1 MPAHLFSSALFLPTP
16 FFPSLSVSGTK
27 FAYFSLLFTGSSQV
41 LSPHIFLPVHQQLWV
56 KAIASLC
63 LFQRSTEHLVYNH
76 QHQRYTSLAKRTL
89 HAAPTSWELET
100 HWDIVSDFWK
110 QSLDCYLQNI
120 TLKAKFPYL
129 EGRALPITHWLDYPS
144 SSAQTTGQEAGSQVF
159 IPSCSPLFRG
169 NKRQTKSSLLGSK
182 LHSAELHICTFV
194 THVLIWASSL
204 WRQKLHYSTQL
215 FTAW

>member
-1 MPAHLFSSALFLPTP
+1 MP
-16 FFPSLSVSGTK
+16 
-27 FAYFSLLFTGSSQV
+27 
-41 LSPHIFLPVHQQLWV
+41 SPHIFLPVHQQLWV
-56 KAIASLC
+56 KAVASLC
-63 LFQRSTEHLVYNH
+63 LFQRSTKHLLYNH
-76 QHQRYTSLAKRTL
+76 QHQRYTSLAKHTL

-100 HWDIVSDFWK
+100 HWDSLRFLEAISGLLSTKHYTESKVPLSRR
-110 QSLDCYLQNI
+110 QS
-120 TLKAKFPYL
+120 
-129 EGRALPITHWLDYPS
+129 ITHWLDYPS
-144 SSAQTTGQEAGSQVF
+144 SRAQTTGQEAGSQVF
-159 IPSCSPLFRG
+159 IPSCSPLFRR